1 MTAIQRR
8 MVRTMRHH
16 RCVIKSLIYSEFKNK
31 ETENSGASNMKQ
43 RTEWKIAAIM
53 IIGLVIFEGFA
64 WAAEVNEPDKSYKGE
79 VQFRYDWLGVNRDR
93 GRFREDNW
101 MTDGSTGG
109 LDWLHIESTRPDKNG
124 YEWLLEGRALHD
136 YDYEMSLLMKKP
148 DSHYLKL
155 DFSGLRRYYDGSN
168 EFPIWDEGLMS
179 TRFREWPDYGLYVDR
194 RNYNIELGLTPPEG
208 WQTVFGW
215 HRLEK
220 DGKEVLLHGARR
232 ASAPF
237 GDAGFHRADI
247 ADLRGIT
254 DTIYG
259 EFSNT
264 FAEKYNLRI
273 RQEFEQ
279 YHAEQ
284 KAFALARFNDDG
296 SFPATYE
303 RWGKDDLGYTNW
315 RTMVMFDSF
324 LDKQTYVT
332 ADYMF
337 NYLNSNSTHKFYRTA
352 IYLAESDVDNSKT
365 TNVYGLGYRRANILE
380 VQNLDLSVGVR
391 IEDSKTD
398 SQSDYVRST
407 LYTLKSNLDETRVAE
422 VLRLVYKGFKRTTL
436 SFDAQ
441 LEERQL
447 NWDAR
452 RNPSYADFDRETDT
466 DFLDQIYTLKAVH
479 RCSNDIKSTIAY
491 KYKNLERS
499 LTNLYRVSADYPGW
513 LGNYRTTGSDL
524 LVKTDFRLN
533 SETSATLLYQY
544 VQENIDF
551 ELGGR
556 TSDQEIHR
564 GSGSISSNL
573 AQNLFLVGTFM
584 LENRRLDTPAVGD
597 PCGSG
602 PGIGTRL
609 YDFRGNSYS
618 LMLDGTYAFNE
629 KTSSTLGFRHT
640 EALGTVGDAGNY
652 IFDKVSLTLKH
663 KFAANQTVG
672 LGYQFYYFNNHT
684 GGSSHWDDYTA
695 HGAFVTYGYTF

>member
-1 MTAIQRR
+1 
-8 MVRTMRHH
+8 
-16 RCVIKSLIYSEFKNK
+16 
-31 ETENSGASNMKQ
+31 MKQ

-64 WAAEVNEPDKSYKGE
+64 WAAEVNEPDKAYKGE

-109 LDWLHIESTRPDKNG
+109 LDWLHMESTRPDKNG
-124 YEWLLEGRALHD
+124 YEWSLDGRALND

-155 DFSGLRRYYDGSN
+155 DFSGFRRYYDGSN
-168 EFPIWDEGLMS
+168 EFWDEGVKRLQ
-179 TRFREWPDYGLYVDR
+179 EWSDGDLYVDR

-208 WQTVFGW
+208 WQSVFGW
-215 HRLEK
+215 NRSEK
-220 DGKEVLLHGARR
+220 DGKEVLLRGSRR
-232 ASAPF
+232 ASGSLYSIP
-237 GDAGFHRADI
+237 DI
-247 ADLRGIT
+247 SNLRWVA

-264 FAEKYNLRI
+264 FAEKYNFKI

-279 YHAEQ
+279 FHGDQ
-284 KAFALARFNDDG
+284 KAPVTARYNDDG
-296 SFPATYE
+296 SFTGTNN
-303 RWGKDDLGYTNW
+303 RWAEDNLGYTNW

-332 ADYMF
+332 ANYMF
-337 NYLNSNSTHKFYRTA
+337 NHLNSDSTRTYYRGTP
-352 IYLAESDVDNSKT
+352 YLIESDVDNTKT
-365 TNVYGLGYRRANILE
+365 TNVYGLGYRRADILD
-380 VQNLDLSVGVR
+380 VQKLDLSAGVR

-398 SQSDYVRST
+398 ADSNGSRGGVFHAS
-407 LYTLKSNLDETRVAE
+407 SNLDELRVAE
-422 VLRLVYKGFKRTTL
+422 VIRLVYKGFKQTTL

-447 NWDAR
+447 KWDASDTL
-452 RNPSYADFDRETDT
+452 NPDSFDRETDT
-466 DFLDQIYTLKAVH
+466 DFLDQIYTFKAVH
-479 RCSNDIKSTIAY
+479 RCSKDVKSTVSFKI
-491 KYKNLERS
+491 KDLSRS
-499 LTNLYRVSADYPGW
+499 MTNTFDADPTAYPGF
-513 LGNYRTTGSDL
+513 LGDYYIRGTDTL
-524 LVKTDFRLN
+524 AKMDFRLN
-533 SETSATLLYQY
+533 SATSATLLYQY
-544 VQENIDF
+544 VQDIIDF
-551 ELGGR
+551 ERGGN
-556 TSDQEIHR
+556 TSDQRIHR

-584 LENRRLDTPAVGD
+584 LENRRLDTPAVGTD
-597 PCGSG
+597 A

-618 LMLDGTYAFNE
+618 LMADGIYAFNE

-640 EALGTVGDAGNY
+640 EGLGNTDQDAGNY

-663 KFAANQTVG
+663 QFAANQTIG
-672 LGYQFYYFNNHT
+672 LGYQFYYFNNRT
-684 GGSSHWDDYTA
+684 GGDSHWDDYIA
-695 HGAFVTYGYTF
+695 HGAFVTYGFTF